1 MLLVHHNSRTPTMVN
16 HSFMKICLRPLK
28 EEILLRTSLLK
39 QPNAKV
45 NRCHFQCVK
54 NGLLPSQF
62 FPPFL
67 SIDLL
72 LSELWAEDC
81 CQFRGGG
88 GAVLPAAPLGRP
100 LLGLGDSWCIYIS
113 FTKQISMTT
122 FLGLYSYKIMSIIRS
137 KLKLN
142 QLE

>member
-1 MLLVHHNSRTPTMVN
+1 MVN

-45 NRCHFQCVK
+45 NRCRFQYVK
-54 NGLLPSQF
+54 NGLLLSQF

-72 LSELWAEDC
+72 LSELRIVASL
-81 CQFRGGG
+81 GGG
-88 GAVLPAAPLGRP
+88 GAVSPAAPLGRP
-100 LLGLGDSWCIYIS
+100 LLGLGDS
-113 FTKQISMTT
+113 
-122 FLGLYSYKIMSIIRS
+122 
-137 KLKLN
+137 
-142 QLE
+142 